1 MTVVA
6 CVAIV
11 CGSALL
17 GWRWYLAAW
26 PPLKALR
33 EEMDDLKQK
42 VRSLNL
48 KAGLGG

>member
-1 MTVVA
+1 VTVIA
-6 CVAIV
+6 CTAII

-33 EEMDDLKQK
+33 AEMDELKK
-42 VRSLNL
+42 IVRPILL
-48 KAGLGG
+48 KHGLGG